1 MDLFLLFEEA
11 FPIDRSC
18 TLFMVQ
24 VSPSED
30 NVSIHATLF
39 SLAAIELDN
48 RVAPLKGKPRNILSE
63 TFFSMTNRR

>member
-11 FPIDRSC
+11 FPIRIDLVRSSWC
-18 TLFMVQ
+18 SKQ

-30 NVSIHATLF
+30 NVSIHATLI

-48 RVAPLKGKPRNILSE
+48 RVASLKESLA
-63 TFFSMTNRR
+63 TF